1 MTFCSKCIIGN
12 CRIQCCGEFIGFVKI
27 AFLFHGQ
34 KEVSG
39 TGEQTVTLEKNELPD
54 SSVGKIEILFTS
66 TGDFSAS
73 GLRMEACAE
82 YTGGYLHL
90 AMPEQS

>member
-1 MTFCSKCIIGN
+1 M
-12 CRIQCCGEFIGFVKI
+12 
-27 AFLFHGQ
+27 
-34 KEVSG
+34 SG
-39 TGEQTVTLEKNELPD
+39 TGEQTVTLEKKELPD
-54 SSVGKIEILFTS
+54 SSVGKVEIGFTS

-82 YTGGYLHL
+82 YTGEYVYL

>member
-1 MTFCSKCIIGN
+1 M
-12 CRIQCCGEFIGFVKI
+12 
-27 AFLFHGQ
+27 
-34 KEVSG
+34 SG
-39 TGEQTVTLEKNELPD
+39 TGEQTITLEKKELPD
-54 SSVGKIEILFTS
+54 SPVVKVQIEFTS

-82 YTGGYLHL
+82 YAGGYVHL